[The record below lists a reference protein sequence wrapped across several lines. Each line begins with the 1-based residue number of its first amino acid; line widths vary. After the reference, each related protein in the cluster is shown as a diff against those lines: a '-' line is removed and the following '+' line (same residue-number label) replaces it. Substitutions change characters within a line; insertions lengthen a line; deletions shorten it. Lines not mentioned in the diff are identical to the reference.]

1 MITAVCAVALANI
14 AALESEG
21 VIDRVREDTAPYF
34 AERIGSLGEHPLV
47 GEARTI
53 GLMGAVEIVADKS
66 TNERFHK
73 DLNVGTRCRNFCFE
87 NGLVMRAVGDS
98 MIVAPPLVIT
108 REQVDELVEKAWRC
122 LDLTA
127 DWVKKAG

>member
-1 MITAVCAVALANI
+1 MN
-14 AALESEG
+14 AALSTDDLDRAAEAAVFGAFSNGGQTCVG
-21 VIDRVREDTAPYF
+21 VERVYVHRDVYRRF
-34 AERIGSLGEHPLV
+34 L
-47 GEARTI
+47 
-53 GLMGAVEIVADKS
+53 EIVADKA

-73 DLNVGTRCRNFCFE
+73 DLSVGTYCRNFCFE

-127 DWVKKAG
+127 AWVADAA